1 MGWSNKA
8 KKIRIKESQDQW
20 FNRSLKSSNGIQDL
34 LYEISELF
42 IPLIY
47 WTSMILQIESGIL
60 KYTTPE

>member
-34 LYEISELF
+34 LYETSELR